1 MITRF
6 ESLGPRATIGDAAQ
20 LLLRTTQHE
29 FPVVDGAGRLRGF
42 LTRNA
47 MVQALSKSGSATPVI
62 DVMQADVPTVP
73 SAARLSE
80 ALQHLNGRSAA
91 AVGVVDRDGRLLG
104 YVTAENIGELMM
116 VENAG
121 LGLRPRR
128 ATGPLLPQ

>member
-1 MITRF
+1 
-6 ESLGPRATIGDAAQ
+6 
-20 LLLRTTQHE
+20 
-29 FPVVDGAGRLRGF
+29 
-42 LTRNA
+42 

-62 DVMQADVPTVP
+62 DVMEGDVPTVP
-73 SAARLSE
+73 GSARLSE
-80 ALQHLNGRSAA
+80 ALQHLNGRSAP
-91 AVGVVDRDGRLLG
+91 AVGVVEWDGRLLG